1 MGIKIDSRQS
11 WIVALAT
18 SLLMSCSV
26 WTFRCAGLIY
36 VALIDQLGVSAENAS
51 WPIVIFCA
59 ASSVL
64 GPAVGA
70 ASMYVSI
77 PTLFIFS
84 SCSGTLSVVLASY
97 ARNIWEITLTLGL
110 MQGSVLVTRYFDR
123 YQTTA
128 IGVFLSGPAIVS
140 MALTLVMQ
148 AILDEFGLQWS
159 LLLLSGLTAQSIPA
173 ALLIK
178 TIGPPEEQTDQTQRG
193 TITKKPVHL
202 PMSKSASFTA
212 LTSSKTS
219 AGRTG
224 YTDYHT
230 KKKVPKM
237 VLRQLRR
244 NKVCRDTPR
253 IAEAGDAVLSYMVER
268 TGRKR
273 NSERSG
279 KPPDTFTL
287 LRLRWFYAL
296 LAVTVG
302 FIFVNTTLLNLIVAL
317 ARDKKVTSDVAGRL
331 VALLA
336 FGDLLGRICSGWIT
350 DKEFI
355 SREHLML
362 INYTLLSVGLI
373 GLGTFSH
380 PITLCFLVT
389 LIGWLLGSSVILFTS
404 ITRNRLGFKLLALS
418 SGWYFF
424 FGGILALTRPPM
436 IGYFQYTIGS
446 FDPIMYLM
454 AAVLLVCA
462 ILYII
467 ALWFDN
473 EESPNALQ
481 LDQWEF
487 SVDEELDMRWG
498 RDRATSFTSSI
509 ASL

>member
-1 MGIKIDSRQS
+1 
-11 WIVALAT
+11 
-18 SLLMSCSV
+18 MSCSV

-110 MQGSVLVTRYFDR
+110 MQGVCSAFPLTLGSVLVTRYFDR

-481 LDQWEF
+481 LDQWFFRRHYLRSENL
-487 SVDEELDMRWG
+487 VDLAKHVRSE
-498 RDRATSFTSSI
+498 RDRLRYMTAFT
-509 ASL
+509 

>member
-110 MQGSVLVTRYFDR
+110 MQGVCSAFPLTLGSVLVTRYFDR

-148 AILDEFGLQWS
+148 
-159 LLLLSGLTAQSIPA
+159 
-173 ALLIK
+173 
-178 TIGPPEEQTDQTQRG
+178 
-193 TITKKPVHL
+193 
-202 PMSKSASFTA
+202 SASFTA

-481 LDQWEF
+481 LDQWFFRRHYLRSENL
-487 SVDEELDMRWG
+487 VDLAKHVRSE
-498 RDRATSFTSSI
+498 RDRLRYMTAFT
-509 ASL
+509 